1 MLIQTIVVCELKRSV
16 AVVCR
21 DLRQSRALA
30 HSILSW
36 QLVSSCTFVLPSPSF
51 ENCLLQGAYNQPVP
65 FTRSDSF
72 IIVAVLHTPIMRSIF
87 VGTSEEDSNLSHAD
101 NSAGVGLPH
110 VATVSFPPPTIPFHA
125 ALRARETP
133 NFWSLTQPTFRFG
146 VLDEKGPRRTMED
159 AHSYVFDYDGVH
171 GQGFFAVF
179 DGHAGREAAD
189 WCGKNFHQ
197 VSSDSLQSTMFIMSS
212 V

>member
-1 MLIQTIVVCELKRSV
+1 
-16 AVVCR
+16 
-21 DLRQSRALA
+21 
-30 HSILSW
+30 
-36 QLVSSCTFVLPSPSF
+36 
-51 ENCLLQGAYNQPVP
+51 
-65 FTRSDSF
+65 
-72 IIVAVLHTPIMRSIF
+72 
-87 VGTSEEDSNLSHAD
+87 
-101 NSAGVGLPH
+101 
-110 VATVSFPPPTIPFHA
+110 
-125 ALRARETP
+125 
-133 NFWSLTQPTFRFG
+133 
-146 VLDEKGPRRTMED
+146 MED

>member
-1 MLIQTIVVCELKRSV
+1 
-16 AVVCR
+16 
-21 DLRQSRALA
+21 
-30 HSILSW
+30 
-36 QLVSSCTFVLPSPSF
+36 
-51 ENCLLQGAYNQPVP
+51 
-65 FTRSDSF
+65 
-72 IIVAVLHTPIMRSIF
+72 MRSIF
-87 VGTSEEDSNLSHAD
+87 AGISEDDSNVSHAD
-101 NSAGVGLPH
+101 NSAGAGLPH
-110 VATVSFPPPTIPFHA
+110 VATVSFSPSNDFFHA

-159 AHSYVFDYDGVH
+159 AHSYVFDFDGVH

-197 VSSDSLQSTMFIMSS
+197 VSF
-212 V
+212 